1 MIFIVLIN
9 DIIINIFIFIIIVV
23 IIITIVIQHL
33 DYPAT
38 MKIII
43 LYLFPFWPFHESR
56 KSVLRKSYSKM
67 QYQLSDTKKKKGNE
81 EINKQASK

>member
-1 MIFIVLIN
+1 MIFIVLII
-9 DIIINIFIFIIIVV
+9 DIIIIIFIFIIIV
-23 IIITIVIQHL
+23 IIITSVIQHL

>member
-9 DIIINIFIFIIIVV
+9 DIIIIIFIFIIIV

-67 QYQLSDTKKKKGNE
+67 QYQLSDTEKKKGNE

>member
-1 MIFIVLIN
+1 MIFIVLII
-9 DIIINIFIFIIIVV
+9 DIIIIIFIFIIIV
-23 IIITIVIQHL
+23 IIITSVIQHL

-56 KSVLRKSYSKM
+56 VSVLRKSYSKM